1 MHRAANQHIEPKE
14 PLIDGEAGFHAQI
27 IHARPAYVETPAD
40 GSLGS
45 LAEYKD
51 LPGDAS
57 WREEVDEF
65 GNKKQVLR
73 RTANKNIIVRTV
85 FLSIALVGE
94 DGRVDYDQLHVVRV
108 TGRGI
113 AVLKERFSKP
123 LSRRSMRIRDD
134 EGNLHPPPVFGAI
147 VKITSELVGNA
158 RGDWY
163 VPTFEIIGK
172 HGDPGGPTKDEIT
185 AAKEMFH
192 EREAHAALSYA
203 PTPAAGIQSTPDPVA
218 GAVTPTP
225 KLGSPDAMTARFTSG
240 RRLDEPPE
248 PPPPPKGEDDYDV
261 GRPWKGVDGGP
272 HPFAPLG

>member
-1 MHRAANQHIEPKE
+1 MKRGDKKFLPTARVGDFVFEGRKP
-14 PLIDGEAGFHAQI
+14 PLIDGEAGFHTQI

-51 LPGDAS
+51 SPGDAS

-65 GNKKQVLR
+65 GDKKQVLR
-73 RTANKNIIVRTV
+73 RAANKNIIVRTV
-85 FLSIALVGE
+85 FLTIALIGE
-94 DGRVDYDQLHVVRV
+94 DGHVDYDNLYDLRV

-113 AVLKERFSKP
+113 AALKERFSKP

-134 EGNLHPPPVFGAI
+134 DGNLHPPPVFGVT

-172 HGDPGGPTKDEIT
+172 HGDPGGPIKDEI
-185 AAKEMFH
+185 AAATEI
-192 EREAHAALSYA
+192 S
-203 PTPAAGIQSTPDPVA
+203 
-218 GAVTPTP
+218 
-225 KLGSPDAMTARFTSG
+225 
-240 RRLDEPPE
+240 
-248 PPPPPKGEDDYDV
+248 
-261 GRPWKGVDGGP
+261 
-272 HPFAPLG
+272 